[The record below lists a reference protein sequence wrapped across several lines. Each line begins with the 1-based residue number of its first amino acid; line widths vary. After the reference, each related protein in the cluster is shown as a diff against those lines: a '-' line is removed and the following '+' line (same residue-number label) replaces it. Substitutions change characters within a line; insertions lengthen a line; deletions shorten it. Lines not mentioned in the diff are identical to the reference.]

1 MKVKFKKLVQE
12 AVIPSYAKPGDAGL
26 DLVATSKLYD
36 EEKEKL
42 VFGTGLA
49 VEIPDGHVGL
59 LFPRSSIVKTLLSLA
74 NSVGVIDSGYRG
86 EIKIMFDPGHR
97 PKKNYEVG
105 DRIAQLIIMP
115 FPCIEPV
122 QSDELSDSSRGAGG
136 FGSTG
141 A

>member
-1 MKVKFKKLVQE
+1 MKVKFKKLIPE
-12 AVIPSYAKPGDAGL
+12 AVVPSYAKPGDAGL
-26 DLVATSKLYD
+26 DLVATSKIYD
-36 EEKEKL
+36 DEKEKL

-49 VEIPDGHVGL
+49 VEIPAGHVGL
-59 LFPRSSIVKTLLSLA
+59 LLPRSSIVKTLLSLA

-86 EIKIMFDPGHR
+86 EIKIVFDPGHR

-115 FPCIEPV
+115 FPSIEAV
-122 QSDELSDSSRGAGG
+122 EATELSDTARGSGG